1 MESTALEL
9 VLLSLAAALWP
20 LLLAIVVVAL
30 HAPGPARLLAA
41 FLAGGLLTTVAIGT
55 AIVRALQGTR
65 VTTSSRSGASAIVD
79 FTVAAL
85 LLVTALVLPRVGRRR
100 APRER
105 HAPSRWEQALRRG
118 APVAFVVG
126 IVLNIVP
133 GFLPFVALKDI
144 AQLNEGAA
152 ATVAIVAGFYVGM
165 FVLVEVPLVGYL
177 FSPQRTGL
185 VAERLNAWL
194 GRNLIRVAVAAAYTL
209 AAYLLVR
216 GLIQLEG

>member
-9 VLLSLAAALWP
+9 ILLSLASALWP

-30 HAPGPARLLAA
+30 HAPRPARLLAA

-55 AIVRALQGTR
+55 AIVLALQRTGI
-65 VTTSSRSGASAIVD
+65 TTSSRSSASAIVD

-85 LLVTALVLPRVGRRR
+85 LLVTAVVLPRRGND

-105 HAPSRWEQALRRG
+105 HAPSRWERGLRRG

-126 IVLNIVP
+126 IVVNIVP

-144 AQLNEGAA
+144 AQLNEGVA
-152 ATVAIVAGFYVGM
+152 ATVAIVVGFYIGM
-165 FVLVEVPLVGYL
+165 FVLIEAPLIGFL
-177 FSPQRTGL
+177 ISPQRTGL
-185 VAERLNAWL
+185 LAERLNAWL

-216 GLIQLEG
+216 GIIQLKD